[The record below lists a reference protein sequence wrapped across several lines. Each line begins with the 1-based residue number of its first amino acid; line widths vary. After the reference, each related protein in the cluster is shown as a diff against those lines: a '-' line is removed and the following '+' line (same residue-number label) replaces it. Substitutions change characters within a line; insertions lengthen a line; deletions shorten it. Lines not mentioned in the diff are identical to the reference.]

1 MASRKK
7 KKAQEQFDE
16 NGAEKVQCRIC
27 AGWYHRVDAHVLRA
41 HGMNAEEYLAQ
52 HPGAELE
59 SERAKE
65 LRKRGAAKAWSTR
78 KGKPAVKAGES
89 KPIRARFATK
99 TEVKA
104 EELAEGELRFG
115 CAVLR
120 KREGLAEED
129 EFYLPGFDAQRQVG
143 ASEMDLL
150 EAFALGIESKSN
162 LMLSGPTGAGKTT
175 LAKYVAAIV
184 NQPLI
189 QVPMTGQFTT
199 AQFVGEKTVRVDEDS
214 GQNYVVWID
223 GILPRA
229 MRRGY
234 WLLIDELDMAPPEV
248 LSVLQAVLEPEGKL
262 LLTENDGEVVEPH
275 PDFRIIATA
284 NTLGHG
290 DETGL
295 YQATNPLNEAFL
307 DRFKFT
313 ILVDYPDADT
323 EAKIVKAKTGIDGA
337 DARRM
342 VSVARRIREAQVKE
356 DCNTTF
362 STRKLIAWGEAAKRF
377 KSFTKAAKFT
387 VINKVNNG
395 DGELVT
401 AIVQRYFADK

>member
-1 MASRKK
+1 MAKHKK
-7 KKAQEQFDE
+7 SQEQFDE

-27 AGWYHRVDAHVLRA
+27 LGWYHRVDAHVLRA

-59 SERAKE
+59 SERAGE

-78 KGKPAVKAGES
+78 RGKAAAKGKIAVEPE
-89 KPIRARFATK
+89 PIK
-99 TEVKA
+99 TEEK
-104 EELAEGELRFG
+104 LKSGELRFG
-115 CAVLR
+115 CAILR
-120 KREGLAEED
+120 KREGLTKED
-129 EFYLPGFDAQRQVG
+129 VFYLPGFDAQRQVG

-223 GILPRA
+223 GILPQA

-248 LSVLQAVLEPEGKL
+248 LSVLQAVLEPEGRL

-313 ILVDYPDADT
+313 ILVGYPDAET
-323 EAKIVKAKTGIDGA
+323 EAKIVQAKTSVSA
-337 DARRM
+337 VDARRM
-342 VSVARRIREAQVKE
+342 VSVARRIRDAQEKE
-356 DCNTTF
+356 ECNTTF
-362 STRKLIAWGEAAKRF
+362 STRKLIAWGEAAVRF
-377 KSFTKAAKFT
+377 KSFTKAARYT

-401 AIVQRYFADK
+401 AIVQRYFASE